1 MELDVRNRQLAMER
15 QEYKEKEGR
24 MNSIGRENRGIQTES
39 QGKAE
44 LGMQTK
50 KIKTKNREIQVEED
64 EIVQDR
70 ERQIAH
76 SRSFDRILK
85 GKDRDR
91 SLKNSSHNQ
100 SLKSQNTSNRH

>member
-1 MELDVRNRQLAMER
+1 MELEVRNRQLALEQ
-15 QEYKEKEGR
+15 QEYKELEGR

-39 QGKAE
+39 HGKAE

-50 KIKTKNREIQVEED
+50 RVKTKNREIQAEED
-64 EIVQDR
+64 EILENR

-85 GKDRDR
+85 GKDR
-91 SLKNSSHNQ
+91 SLKNSLHNQ
-100 SLKSQNTSNRH
+100 SLKSHNTSNKN